1 MTDIVDRLR
10 RWTHDPQVPPASDLM
25 DEAADEIV
33 RLRGELVLWKAA
45 AKLTTAEQVSLAVA
59 IDHLGGL
66 HCGNTAKLA
75 RELRFI
81 LERLTFPVPEPV
93 PKEKRAEVCGGSY
106 QKTDENRGNCDTCR
120 AEVDRLRDAIR
131 RLADQDATLSVQN
144 GNVTVTMDA
153 TLTPEEREAVKR
165 AANFS
170 EGAAGYCKDQA
181 NVKAAMDHAATLRGL
196 LERLA

>member
-10 RWTHDPQVPPASDLM
+10 RWTHDPLVPPASDLM
-25 DEAADEIV
+25 DEAADEIA

-66 HCGNTAKLA
+66 HCGKTAKLA

-93 PKEKRAEVCGGSY
+93 PKKNGQRFVAVRIR
-106 QKTDENRGNCDTCR
+106 KPTKIV
-120 AEVDRLRDAIR
+120 AIAIR
-131 RLADQDATLSVQN
+131 VGPRSTACVMPSAVSRIR
-144 GNVTVTMDA
+144 
-153 TLTPEEREAVKR
+153 TPRCR
-165 AANFS
+165 WL
-170 EGAAGYCKDQA
+170 
-181 NVKAAMDHAATLRGL
+181 AAT
-196 LERLA
+196 